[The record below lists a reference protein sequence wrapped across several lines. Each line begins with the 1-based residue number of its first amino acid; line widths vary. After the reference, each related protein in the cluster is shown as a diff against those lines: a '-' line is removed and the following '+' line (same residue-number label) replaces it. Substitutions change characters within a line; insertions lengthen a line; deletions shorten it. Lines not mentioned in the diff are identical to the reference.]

1 MPTLV
6 HVTAENVDKTGFFC
20 KMSGKKTPGYQR
32 KLAWLKQRFAEG
44 LDIRMLGEG
53 ERGFIETI
61 PGEHAWRAINAE
73 GYLVIHC
80 LWVVGRSKGKGY
92 GMQLVEETLARAE
105 SEGFKGVAAVTSR
118 GHWLISADI
127 LERHG
132 FENVAAAPPSF
143 DLLVKKFD
151 TGHAD
156 PSFCGGWDEKQ
167 SAHGEGLVVYRTDQ
181 CPYLDDAV
189 KHAESFAK
197 ERGFPFKTIELTSA
211 ADVRGLSPTPYG
223 VFAIVKDGMLLA
235 YHYLLKKDLEKLIG
249 AG

>member
-80 LWVVGRSKGKGY
+80 LWVVGHSKG
-92 GMQLVEETLARAE
+92 
-105 SEGFKGVAAVTSR
+105 
-118 GHWLISADI
+118 
-127 LERHG
+127 
-132 FENVAAAPPSF
+132 
-143 DLLVKKFD
+143 
-151 TGHAD
+151 
-156 PSFCGGWDEKQ
+156 
-167 SAHGEGLVVYRTDQ
+167 
-181 CPYLDDAV
+181 
-189 KHAESFAK
+189 
-197 ERGFPFKTIELTSA
+197 
-211 ADVRGLSPTPYG
+211 
-223 VFAIVKDGMLLA
+223 
-235 YHYLLKKDLEKLIG
+235 
-249 AG
+249 